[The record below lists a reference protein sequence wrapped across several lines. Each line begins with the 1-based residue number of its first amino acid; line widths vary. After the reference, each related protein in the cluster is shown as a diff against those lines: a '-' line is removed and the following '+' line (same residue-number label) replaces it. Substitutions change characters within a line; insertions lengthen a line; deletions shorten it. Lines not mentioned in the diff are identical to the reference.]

1 MTQEEFY
8 KIGNVIKSSYPASK
22 LLEDKGVFLVWYSF
36 LKDFDKKVVENAVI
50 EHISNS
56 KFPPTIAELREYC
69 TARTKLQIPT
79 FDEARAEANKL
90 AMDYGVVHIQEAFD
104 NMSPMTYAVIKNL
117 GWRKFC
123 TDENETALRANF
135 RDIYN
140 LKRDEAVKNQRLPQD
155 AYRDK
160 MSLTAKTEL
169 NKRLKESGGLNGTV
183 SAGDKGNRAL
193 SVGTDRA

>member
-79 FDEARAEANKL
+79 FDEAWAEANKL